1 MKKSLYTLGL
11 MSMVMVLTSF
21 TGMEQTATDFEIKNT
36 NVIPTSTFKETVD
49 YGGIQGGVVIPDTR
63 RPK

>member
-21 TGMEQTATDFEIKNT
+21 TGMEQTSDFEIKNA
-36 NVIPTSTFKETVD
+36 NVVPTSTFSETVD
-49 YGGIQGGVVIPDTR
+49 YGGIQGGVVVPDTR

>member
-21 TGMEQTATDFEIKNT
+21 TGMEQTTDFEIKNS
-36 NVIPTSTFKETVD
+36 NVVPTSTFAETVD
-49 YGGIQGGVVIPDTR
+49 YGGIQGGVVVPDTR